1 MKKKNGNKTRINLL
15 PAADKERFIKN
26 RKKAIIL
33 SIIIAYG
40 FFIFL
45 LDFTAYLENSSKR
58 IYISGLNQKL
68 TLMKTKNLLNKSLES
83 AINSRKNLKNTIKKR
98 ILIIKNLEKFKVAW
112 NKKIGDMVQASP
124 SGVWMSGLLLQKGV
138 ITIEGNSISLNGI
151 SIYMDRLKT
160 TNMFK
165 KVILTDAGREI
176 IGGNTFYRFQLKATL
191 TPVIK

>member
-1 MKKKNGNKTRINLL
+1 MKKKNRNKTRINLL

-26 RKKAIIL
+26 RKKAIIF

-45 LDFTAYLENSSKR
+45 LDFTTYLENSSKR

-68 TLMKTKNLLNKSLES
+68 MLMKTKNILNKSLES
-83 AINSRKNLKNTIKKR
+83 AINSRKNLENTIKKR

-112 NKKIGDMVQASP
+112 NKKIGDVVQASP
-124 SGVWMSGLLLQKGV
+124 SGVWMSELLLQKGV
-138 ITIEGNSISLNGI
+138 ITIDGNSISLNGI
-151 SIYMDRLKT
+151 SIYIDRLKT

-165 KVILTDAGREI
+165 KIILTDAGREI
-176 IGGNTFYRFQLKATL
+176 IGGNTFYHFQLKATL

>member
-15 PAADKERFIKN
+15 PPADKERFIKN

-40 FFIFL
+40 FSIFL

-58 IYISGLNQKL
+58 IYISRLNQKL
-68 TLMKTKNLLNKSLES
+68 TLMKTKNILNKSLES
-83 AINSRKNLKNTIKKR
+83 AINNRKNLRNTIKKR
-98 ILIIKNLEKFKVAW
+98 ILIIKNLEKLKVAW
-112 NKKIGDMVQASP
+112 NKKIGRMVQASP
-124 SGVWMSGLLLQKGV
+124 AGVWMSGLLLQKGV
-138 ITIEGNSISLNGI
+138 ITIDGNSISLNGI
-151 SIYMDRLKT
+151 SVYMDRLKA

-165 KVILTDAGREI
+165 KIILTDAGREI

-191 TPVIK
+191 TAVIK